1 VDLQQSYKHRV
12 AVMEMGNLEEEIV
25 EITIQ
30 AEAMTKQ
37 KENIRARVEGMISMM
52 TVITIATIEMIATV
66 IIHIV
71 IMTVIQDVIIQ
82 DTIIVKDM

>member
-1 VDLQQSYKHRV
+1 VDLHQSYKHRV
-12 AVMEMGNLEEEIV
+12 AVMAKGNLEDDIV
-25 EITIQ
+25 EIPIQ
-30 AEAMTKQ
+30 AEAMTKE
-37 KENIRARVEGMISMM
+37 KENNRARVEGMISMM

-82 DTIIVKDM
+82 DTIFVKDM